1 MIGTTNATPN
11 SSKLA
16 VFIDLSDATATAED
30 IAEGKIAYVANA
42 QRIVGTGSAGGFD
55 PSNKPKI
62 TYSGK
67 WSGWYIEFYGGT
79 PYWEAV
85 FYTSG
90 ALQSAVNYNA
100 DFWGIGGGPFDYSG
114 VMNGGSTNKLLN
126 FALSTGR
133 YAVTVGA
140 GATKNKRGNGGN
152 TTVNRAGGPS
162 GAAAIFTAKGGIMN
176 TSGTGD
182 RYRFGDSDKE
192 NEAGADGTSNGYAHG
207 TGGWLHWRCGYDN
220 GDGEGYGAGGDY
232 GGGGG
237 ALVNAHPGALVI
249 RIAV

>member
-30 IAEGKIAYVANA
+30 IAEGKIAYVADA
-42 QRIVGTGSAGGFD
+42 QRIVGTGSAGGLD
-55 PSNKPKI
+55 PSNKPRI

-67 WSGWYIEFYGGT
+67 WSGWHIEFYAGT

-90 ALQSAVNYNA
+90 TLDIAKPYTA
-100 DFWGIGGGPFDYSG
+100 DLWGVGGGSFDYSG
-114 VMNGGSTNKLLN
+114 VM
-126 FALSTGR
+126 GR
-133 YAVTVGA
+133 ASAAKVPNVQLAIGQQAVTIGA
-140 GATKNKRGNGGN
+140 GATKNTRGSGGDTTVDGVFTAQGGKMNASGRGN
-152 TTVNRAGGPS
+152 
-162 GAAAIFTAKGGIMN
+162 M
-176 TSGTGD
+176 
-182 RYRFGDSDKE
+182 YRFDDNDKI
-192 NEAGADGTSNGYAHG
+192 NEAGVDGANNGYAYG
-207 TGGWLHWRCGYDN
+207 EGGWLHWRCGFDV

-232 GGGGG
+232 GGYGG
-237 ALVNAHPGALVI
+237 ALVSGHPGALVI